1 MLMVAIV
8 SEFRKREQLKGL
20 NFPSAR
26 SEGLLDYMVF

>member
-8 SEFRKREQLKGL
+8 SEFRKSKRLRVL
-20 NFPSAR
+20 NFLSAR